1 MVALMSSFAGPSFS
15 SIVYNMVKLGMVF
28 RLGIEGVRLTSK
40 EMVIDERWVV
50 GAVICC
56 LMLV

>member
-1 MVALMSSFAGPSFS
+1 MPSLNLVSLVFLLLNNA
-15 SIVYNMVKLGMVF
+15 IYTTLG
-28 RLGIEGVRLTSK
+28 GVRLTSK
-40 EMVIDERWVV
+40 EMVLDKRWVV